1 MKKNRDLAIQ
11 LFKRDIPELVADACQ
26 LEGINFTIPEIQT
39 LLGGMTVGNKDID
52 DQNVALNQIN
62 AWKSILSDLK
72 SGSILINQEYS
83 NKIHNIAAKEDAMMW
98 GEFRSGNV
106 RIAGT
111 DYQPPAPDAL
121 DSKFNQMITGFN
133 KIQDEYKKAAF
144 LFLHFAKNQFY
155 YDNNKRQGRFMM
167 NAYLLDQ
174 GLPSINIPKKR
185 EYEFNHSMLRFYN
198 SEKNDTSE
206 MTTFLISCIHPS
218 IAEQFDVPII
228 DLEEYQSKDLNE
240 FNK

>member
-1 MKKNRDLAIQ
+1 MKKHRELAIQ

-39 LLGGMTVGNKDID
+39 LLSGMTVGNKSVD
-52 DQNVALNQIN
+52 DQNVVLNQIS
-62 AWKSILSDLK
+62 AWKSILNDLK
-72 SGSILINQEYS
+72 SGSILINQKYS
-83 NKIHNIAAKEDAMMW
+83 NKIHKIAAKEDAMMW

-121 DSKFNQMITGFN
+121 DSKFEQMMLEFN
-133 KIQDEYKKAAF
+133 KIKDEYNKAAF

-185 EYEFNHSMLRFYN
+185 EYEFNHSMLKFYN
-198 SEKNDTSE
+198 CANNDASE
-206 MTTFLISCIHPS
+206 MTAFLISCIHPS
-218 IAEQFDVPII
+218 IAEQFDVAII
-228 DLEEYQSKDLNE
+228 DFEQYQKNQ
-240 FNK
+240 